1 MAIAY
6 CPDCGNRIDLG
17 RKPWVGQAA
26 LCQRC
31 YADLEVVRTSP
42 PELDW
47 SSNLVDDNWEKDWQF
62 ELDPA

>member
-1 MAIAY
+1 VAIAY

-26 LCQRC
+26 FCQKC
-31 YADLEVVRTSP
+31 DADLEVIRTNP

-47 SSNLVDDNWEKDWQF
+47 SDNLVDENWEKDWKF